1 MGSVSGRP
9 LAPTPGRPHFKRD
22 SPQGFTSTDYRS
34 RDMSSCPLR
43 ARRGRLAEPPITP
56 HFPPP
61 ATRPF
66 EYRNR
71 THTSP
76 LSISLPAL
84 SPLKNK
90 AIVRKPSLYPQ
101 RLALHYPPSA
111 DLHTTAL
118 HKARARAASVA
129 TTEKD
134 STRLHTLAAH
144 IHPPPDN
151 PSLEAWRSARVRPG
165 ARWTSATL
173 SSASAR
179 HRRHGE

>member
-1 MGSVSGRP
+1 LGSVSGRP
-9 LAPTPGRPHFKRD
+9 LAPTPGRPHCKRD

-101 RLALHYPPSA
+101 RLALHYLPTKRRPAYYRTTQSA
-111 DLHTTAL
+111 IEGQHSWQQQEKTPRARIRSLHTYIDRPTPIHL
-118 HKARARAASVA
+118 
-129 TTEKD
+129 
-134 STRLHTLAAH
+134 RLGV
-144 IHPPPDN
+144 PQ
-151 PSLEAWRSARVRPG
+151 G
-165 ARWTSATL
+165 
-173 SSASAR
+173 
-179 HRRHGE
+179 